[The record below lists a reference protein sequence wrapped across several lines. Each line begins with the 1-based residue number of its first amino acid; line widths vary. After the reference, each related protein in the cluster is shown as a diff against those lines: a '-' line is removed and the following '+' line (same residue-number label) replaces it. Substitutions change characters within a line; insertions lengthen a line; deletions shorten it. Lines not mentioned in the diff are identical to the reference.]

1 MSKIIYP
8 DSEGIYPLVENMFNE
23 SITCLKNAQSFC
35 SYSISSN
42 FSYLNYLK
50 DLPNKVQGY
59 LNDANEIVSKSKEID
74 NSFKLTME
82 TLKDKCSSL
91 DVSILETRDRLVK

>member
-23 SITCLKNAQSFC
+23 SITCLKSAQSFC
-35 SYSISSN
+35 SYSIPLN

-59 LNDANEIVSKSKEID
+59 LNDANEIVNKSKEID
-74 NSFKLTME
+74 NSFKLTLDS
-82 TLKDKCSSL
+82 LKDKCSSL
-91 DVSILETRDRLVK
+91 DTSLLETRDRLIK